1 MDQFRAEQ
9 VRSWIRRLSTYGITT
24 RYIFATASV
33 GIVTAVQLIATPLP
47 GGYVFILYYP
57 AVTLSALL
65 LDRGAGFYTAIL
77 SAFLTVLL
85 FIEPRFS
92 LIIPTQADAVA
103 LFIFLACS
111 VVITLVAESFRL
123 LLERL
128 DTMER
133 EKDLL
138 FRELAHRTRNN
149 LQIVMSML
157 AMERAQAASGEL
169 RARLDLIEG
178 RIGVLAQ
185 MHDRLR
191 WQNSNG
197 AIKIRDFV
205 QDLCADVRQSL
216 AGHRPV
222 VVRPQI
228 ENLSLEA
235 DFVIALGIIVNELL
249 TNAFKYAFPDDRAGA
264 IDVRLSQEASQ
275 HLVLV
280 CEDNGIGCPET
291 ARSGTG
297 TGLILALVQQHDG
310 MMSREAAA
318 PGCRVVIRFPF
329 GQSYSHA
336 ESGI

>member
-1 MDQFRAEQ
+1 MERFERA
-9 VRSWIRRLSTYGITT
+9 VSSLDAAAKRLWIAK
-24 RYIFATASV
+24 RYFLGTATV
-33 GIVTAVQLIATPLP
+33 GIVTVVQLIANPLP

-65 LDRGAGFYTAIL
+65 LDRGAGLYAAIL

-85 FIEPRFS
+85 FMEPRFS
-92 LIIPTQADAVA
+92 LTIPAQADAVA

-111 VVITLVAESFRL
+111 VVITVVAESFRL

-149 LQIVMSML
+149 LQIVLSML

-191 WQNSNG
+191 WQDRNG
-197 AIKIRDFV
+197 AIGVRDFME
-205 QDLCADVRQSL
+205 DLCADVRQSL

-228 ENLSLEA
+228 ENLSLAA
-235 DFVIALGIIVNELL
+235 DFVVALGIIVNELL
-249 TNAFKYAFPDDRAGA
+249 TNAFKYAFPEIEPGPSMSGSRR
-264 IDVRLSQEASQ
+264 RLPGIWYLSAKTTASA
-275 HLVLV
+275 
-280 CEDNGIGCPET
+280 
-291 ARSGTG
+291 ARRPQRV
-297 TGLILALVQQHDG
+297 A
-310 MMSREAAA
+310 RE
-318 PGCRVVIRFPF
+318 PGSFLLSPNNTM
-329 GQSYSHA
+329 A
-336 ESGI
+336 

>member
-1 MDQFRAEQ
+1 MEQFRA
-9 VRSWIRRLSTYGITT
+9 WIRQLSAYGIAK
-24 RYIFATASV
+24 RYALGTAIV
-33 GIVTAVQLIATPLP
+33 GIVTAVQLILPPLYA
-47 GGYVFILYYP
+47 GYTFILYYP

-65 LDRGAGFYTAIL
+65 LDRGAGFYAAIL
-77 SAFLTVLL
+77 SAFLAVLL
-85 FIEPRFS
+85 FMEPRFS
-92 LIIPTQADAVA
+92 LIIPTQADAIA

-111 VVITLVAESFRL
+111 VGITLVAESFRL
-123 LLERL
+123 LLEQL
-128 DTMER
+128 DAMER
-133 EKDLL
+133 QKDLL

-157 AMERAQAASGEL
+157 AMERAQAASGDT

-185 MHDRLR
+185 MHDRLQ
-191 WQNSNG
+191 WQDSNG

-205 QDLCADVRQSL
+205 ENLCADVRQSL

-228 ENLSLEA
+228 ENLSLEP
-235 DFVIALGIIVNELL
+235 DFVIAIGIIVNELL

-264 IDVRLSQEASQ
+264 VDVRLSQEAFQ

-310 MMSREAAA
+310 MMSREAAT

-329 GQSYSHA
+329 GQS
-336 ESGI
+336 

>member
-1 MDQFRAEQ
+1 MSTFNDFEPPVFSQLTSAIRALAMD
-9 VRSWIRRLSTYGITT
+9 
-24 RYIFATASV
+24 
-33 GIVTAVQLIATPLP
+33 AVQRAGSGHPGMPMGMAEIAEVLWNHHLRHNPANPQWPNRDRFVLSNGHGSLLLYALLHLTGYDLPMEELKRFRQLHSKTPGHPELGYTPGVETTTGPLGQGLANAVGMALAEKLLAREFNRPGLEIVDHRTYVFLGDGCLMEGISHEACSLAGTLGLGKLIANLLP
-47 GGYVFILYYP
+47 AGYVFILYYP
-57 AVTLSALL
+57 VVTLAALL
-65 LDRGAGFYTAIL
+65 LDRGAGFYATIL

-111 VVITLVAESFRL
+111 VVITLVAEAFRL

-128 DTMER
+128 DAMER

-191 WQNSNG
+191 WG
-197 AIKIRDFV
+197 F
-205 QDLCADVRQSL
+205 
-216 AGHRPV
+216 
-222 VVRPQI
+222 
-228 ENLSLEA
+228 
-235 DFVIALGIIVNELL
+235 
-249 TNAFKYAFPDDRAGA
+249 
-264 IDVRLSQEASQ
+264 
-275 HLVLV
+275 
-280 CEDNGIGCPET
+280 
-291 ARSGTG
+291 
-297 TGLILALVQQHDG
+297 
-310 MMSREAAA
+310 
-318 PGCRVVIRFPF
+318 
-329 GQSYSHA
+329 
-336 ESGI
+336 

>member
-9 VRSWIRRLSTYGITT
+9 LRSWIRRLSTYGITT

-57 AVTLSALL
+57 VVTLSALL

-77 SAFLTVLL
+77 SAFLAVLL

-92 LIIPTQADAVA
+92 LIIPSQADALA

-111 VVITLVAESFRL
+111 VGITLVAESFRL

-157 AMERAQAASGEL
+157 AMERAQAASGDT
-169 RARLDLIEG
+169 RARLNLIEG

-191 WQNSNG
+191 WQDRNG
-197 AIKIRDFV
+197 AIEVRDFV
-205 QDLCADVRQSL
+205 QNLCADVRQSL

-228 ENLSLEA
+228 ENLSLEP

-264 IDVRLSQEASQ
+264 IHVRLSQETSR

>member
-1 MDQFRAEQ
+1 
-9 VRSWIRRLSTYGITT
+9 
-24 RYIFATASV
+24 
-33 GIVTAVQLIATPLP
+33 VQWIATPLP

-65 LDRGAGFYTAIL
+65 LDRGAGLYAAIL

-128 DTMER
+128 DAMER

-157 AMERAQAASGEL
+157 AMERAQAASGDT

-197 AIKIRDFV
+197 TIGVRDFME
-205 QDLCADVRQSL
+205 DLCADVRQSL

-228 ENLSLEA
+228 ENLALAA
-235 DFVIALGIIVNELL
+235 DFVVALGIIVNELL

-264 IDVRLSQEASQ
+264 IDVRLSQETSRY
-275 HLVLV
+275 LVLV
-280 CEDNGIGCPET
+280 CEDNGIGCSET
-291 ARSGTG
+291 ATSGTG
-297 TGLILALVQQHDG
+297 TGLILALVQRHDG
-310 MMSREAAA
+310 TMSQEAAT

-329 GQSYSHA
+329 GQS
-336 ESGI
+336 

>member
-33 GIVTAVQLIATPLP
+33 GIATVAQFIATPLP
-47 GGYVFILYYP
+47 GGYAFILYYP
-57 AVTLSALL
+57 AVTISALL
-65 LDRGAGFYTAIL
+65 LDRGTGLYAAIL

-85 FIEPRFS
+85 FIEPRFT
-92 LIIPTQADAVA
+92 LIIPNQADVVA

-157 AMERAQAASGEL
+157 AMERAQAVSGDT

-197 AIKIRDFV
+197 AIKVRDFV

-228 ENLSLEA
+228 ENLALEA
-235 DFVIALGIIVNELL
+235 DLVIAIGIIVNELL

-264 IDVRLSQEASQ
+264 IDVRLSQETSR

-280 CEDNGIGCPET
+280 CEDNGIGCSET
-291 ARSGTG
+291 ATGGTG
-297 TGLILALVQQHDG
+297 TGLILALVQRHDG
-310 MMSREAAA
+310 MMSREAAT
-318 PGCRVVIRFPF
+318 PGYRVVIRFPF
-329 GQSYSHA
+329 GQP
-336 ESGI
+336 

>member
-1 MDQFRAEQ
+1 M
-9 VRSWIRRLSTYGITT
+9 RRLSTYGIAK
-24 RYIFATASV
+24 RYILGTATV
-33 GIVTAVQLIATPLP
+33 GIVTVVQLIATPLP

-65 LDRGAGFYTAIL
+65 LDRGTGFYATIL

-85 FIEPRFS
+85 FIEPRFT
-92 LIIPTQADAVA
+92 LTIPAQADAIA

-123 LLERL
+123 LLEQL
-128 DTMER
+128 DAMER

-157 AMERAQAASGEL
+157 AMERAQAASGDT

-191 WQNSNG
+191 WQDRNG
-197 AIKIRDFV
+197 AIEVRDFV
-205 QDLCADVRQSL
+205 QNLCADVRQSL

-264 IDVRLSQEASQ
+264 IHVRLSQETSR

-291 ARSGTG
+291 ATSGTG

-310 MMSREAAA
+310 MMSREATA
-318 PGCRVVIRFPF
+318 PGCRVVVRFPF

-336 ESGI
+336 GSGI

>member
-1 MDQFRAEQ
+1 MDQFRA
-9 VRSWIRRLSTYGITT
+9 WFRRLSAYGITT
-24 RYIFATASV
+24 HYVLGTAIV
-33 GIVTAVQLIATPLP
+33 GIVTVVQLIATPLP

-65 LDRGAGFYTAIL
+65 LDRGTGFYAAIL
-77 SAFLTVLL
+77 SAFLVVLL

-111 VVITLVAESFRL
+111 VVITLVAETFRL

-128 DTMER
+128 DAMER

-157 AMERAQAASGEL
+157 AMERAQAVSGDT

-191 WQNSNG
+191 WQDGNG
-197 AIKIRDFV
+197 TIEVRHFMEE
-205 QDLCADVRQSL
+205 LCIDVRQSL

-235 DFVIALGIIVNELL
+235 DFVVAIGIIVNELL

-280 CEDNGIGCPET
+280 CEDNGIGCSESPK
-291 ARSGTG
+291 SGTG
-297 TGLILALVQQHDG
+297 TGLILALAQQHDG

-329 GQSYSHA
+329 GQS
-336 ESGI
+336 

>member
-1 MDQFRAEQ
+1 MEQFRAW
-9 VRSWIRRLSTYGITT
+9 VRRLSAYSIIT
-24 RYIFATASV
+24 RYVFCTALV
-33 GIVTAVQLIATPLP
+33 GIVTVVQLIATPLP

-92 LIIPTQADAVA
+92 LTIPIQADVLA

-123 LLERL
+123 LLEQL
-128 DTMER
+128 DAMER

-157 AMERAQAASGEL
+157 AMERAQAASGDT

-185 MHDRLR
+185 MHDRLQ
-191 WQNSNG
+191 WQDSNG

-205 QDLCADVRQSL
+205 ENLCADVRQSL

-228 ENLSLEA
+228 ENLSLES
-235 DFVIALGIIVNELL
+235 DFVIAIGIIVNELL

-264 IDVRLSQEASQ
+264 VDVRLSQEAFQ

-310 MMSREAAA
+310 MVSREAAA

>member
-1 MDQFRAEQ
+1 MEHFRA
-9 VRSWIRRLSTYGITT
+9 WMRRLSAYGIAK
-24 RYIFATASV
+24 RYILGTAIV
-33 GIVTAVQLIATPLP
+33 GIVTVVQLIAAPLP

-65 LDRGAGFYTAIL
+65 LDRGTGFYAAIL
-77 SAFLTVLL
+77 SAFLVVLL

-103 LFIFLACS
+103 LFIFLGCS
-111 VVITLVAESFRL
+111 VVITLMAETFRL

-128 DTMER
+128 DAMER

-191 WQNSNG
+191 WQARNG
-197 AIKIRDFV
+197 TIEVRHFMEE
-205 QDLCADVRQSL
+205 LCIDVRQSL

-228 ENLSLEA
+228 ENLSLAA

-280 CEDNGIGCPET
+280 CEDNGIGCSESPK
-291 ARSGTG
+291 SGTG
-297 TGLILALVQQHDG
+297 TGLILALAQQHDG
-310 MMSREAAA
+310 VMSREAAG

-329 GQSYSHA
+329 RQL
-336 ESGI
+336 

>member
-1 MDQFRAEQ
+1 
-9 VRSWIRRLSTYGITT
+9 
-24 RYIFATASV
+24 
-33 GIVTAVQLIATPLP
+33 
-47 GGYVFILYYP
+47 
-57 AVTLSALL
+57 
-65 LDRGAGFYTAIL
+65 
-77 SAFLTVLL
+77 
-85 FIEPRFS
+85 
-92 LIIPTQADAVA
+92 
-103 LFIFLACS
+103 
-111 VVITLVAESFRL
+111 VAEAFKM
-123 LLERL
+123 LLEQL

-228 ENLSLEA
+228 ENLSLAA
-235 DFVIALGIIVNELL
+235 DLVVALGIIVNELL

-297 TGLILALVQQHDG
+297 TGLILALAQQHDG
-310 MMSREAAA
+310 MMSREAAT
-318 PGCRVVIRFPF
+318 PGCRVVIRFPSR
-329 GQSYSHA
+329 QP
-336 ESGI
+336 

>member
-1 MDQFRAEQ
+1 MEQFRA
-9 VRSWIRRLSTYGITT
+9 WMRRLSAYGIAK
-24 RYIFATASV
+24 RYVFCTAIV
-33 GIVTAVQLIATPLP
+33 GIVTVVQLIATPLP

-65 LDRGAGFYTAIL
+65 LDRGTGFYTTIL
-77 SAFLTVLL
+77 SAFLVVLL

-92 LIIPTQADAVA
+92 LIIPTHADALA

-157 AMERAQAASGEL
+157 AMERAQAASGDT
-169 RARLDLIEG
+169 RPRLDLIEG

-191 WQNSNG
+191 WQDSNG
-197 AIKIRDFV
+197 TIGVRDFME
-205 QDLCADVRQSL
+205 DLCADVRQSL

-235 DFVIALGIIVNELL
+235 DFVVAIGIIVNELL
-249 TNAFKYAFPDDRAGA
+249 TNAFKYAFPDDQAGA
-264 IDVRLSQEASQ
+264 IDVRLSQETSRY
-275 HLVLV
+275 LVLV
-280 CEDNGIGCPET
+280 CEDNGIGYSET
-291 ARSGTG
+291 ATSGTG
-297 TGLILALVQQHDG
+297 TGLILALVQRHDG
-310 MMSREAAA
+310 MMSREDAA

-329 GQSYSHA
+329 GQS
-336 ESGI
+336 

>member
-1 MDQFRAEQ
+1 MEQFRA
-9 VRSWIRRLSTYGITT
+9 WMRRLSAYGIAK
-24 RYIFATASV
+24 RYILGTATV
-33 GIVTAVQLIATPLP
+33 GIVTVVQLIATPLP

-65 LDRGAGFYTAIL
+65 LDRGAGFYAAIL

-92 LIIPTQADAVA
+92 LTIPAQADAVA

-191 WQNSNG
+191 WQDRNG
-197 AIKIRDFV
+197 AIGVRDFV
-205 QDLCADVRQSL
+205 EDLCADVRQSL

-235 DFVIALGIIVNELL
+235 DFVVALGIIVNELL

-264 IDVRLSQEASQ
+264 IDVRLSQETSRY
-275 HLVLV
+275 LVLV
-280 CEDNGIGCPET
+280 CEDNGIGCSET
-291 ARSGTG
+291 PKSGTG
-297 TGLILALVQQHDG
+297 TGLILALAQQHDG

-329 GQSYSHA
+329 GQS
-336 ESGI
+336 